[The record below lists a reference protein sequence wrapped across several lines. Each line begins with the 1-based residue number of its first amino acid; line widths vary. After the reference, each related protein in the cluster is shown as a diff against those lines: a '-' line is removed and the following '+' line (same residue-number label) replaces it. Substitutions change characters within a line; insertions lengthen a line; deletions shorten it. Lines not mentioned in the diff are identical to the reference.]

1 MKPQPVKPVKFFVGA
16 LYSDADRLARARE
29 LCEQRFGP
37 IDFASQDFP
46 FDVTD
51 YYVPEMGAPIYRTF
65 WSFAHL
71 LPPESLVEVKL
82 ATNEIE
88 DILSDEG
95 KRKVNLDSGYL
106 DYDKV
111 VLASAKYN
119 GQKIHLGRGIYADLT
134 LHYEKGHFQPYPW
147 TFPDFKSGRY
157 EKVFLRMRE
166 LYKIQMRKQS
176 ETAGKR

>member
-1 MKPQPVKPVKFFVGA
+1 M
-16 LYSDADRLARARE
+16 
-29 LCEQRFGP
+29 
-37 IDFASQDFP
+37 
-46 FDVTD
+46 
-51 YYVPEMGAPIYRTF
+51 
-65 WSFAHL
+65 
-71 LPPESLVEVKL
+71 
-82 ATNEIE
+82 
-88 DILSDEG
+88 
-95 KRKVNLDSGYL
+95 
-106 DYDKV
+106 